1 VRVESLPAQDTDRD
15 PTPTLLA
22 GEGHQV
28 VAVALHRDLL
38 EDRIPTPAQD
48 PPSRKEAA
56 VPEKT
61 PVAPKGNAMTT
72 KKNSVIN
79 QNININI

>member
-1 VRVESLPAQDTDRD
+1 VRVESHPAQDTDRD
-15 PTPTLLA
+15 PTPTPLA

-28 VAVALHRDLL
+28 VAVALHHRDLL
-38 EDRIPTPAQD
+38 EDRIPTPAQNL
-48 PPSRKEAA
+48 PSRKEAA

-79 QNININI
+79 QNN